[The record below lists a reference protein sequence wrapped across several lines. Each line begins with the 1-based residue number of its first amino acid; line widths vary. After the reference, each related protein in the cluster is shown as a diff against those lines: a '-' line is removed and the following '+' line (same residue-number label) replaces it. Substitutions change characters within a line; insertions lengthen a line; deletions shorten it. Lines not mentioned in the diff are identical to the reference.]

1 MLAIPVYLQLRFLS
15 SCDSNPYG
23 VLPIKKESYP
33 SDLEKKNIRDSFCLA
48 QTTSCTILVTRE
60 T

>member
-1 MLAIPVYLQLRFLS
+1 MLAIPVHLQLRFLS

-33 SDLEKKNIRDSFCLA
+33 SDLEKK
-48 QTTSCTILVTRE
+48 ILGIHFVWLRLRHAPS
-60 T
+60 